1 MRRCGILSASAYE
14 RGEDM
19 KPRNKIQPLPFVLPA
34 LFIYILT
41 VIINS
46 VSMGYSLFPGMESVI

>member
-1 MRRCGILSASAYE
+1 
-14 RGEDM
+14 M

-34 LFIYILT
+34 LFVYILT

-46 VSMGYSLFPGMESVI
+46 VVNGLQPFFLEWNR